1 MARGAD
7 IEGFAGKLRL
17 AMRRAS
23 LSGTQLA
30 HDVGVDKSVVTRWLA
45 GALRPAEHSLA
56 SLSACL
62 AERLPGF
69 CRADWDLPEGAFAA
83 RLGVEPAQPASRGLH
98 DLLAPQLHGMDQAAA
113 AATYG
118 GLWATFAGSPGGR
131 GRLFGY
137 ASLIETVPGATAL
150 RHDIADSDSFF
161 AIGSMI
167 AFGPRLF
174 RLGQPVGRQDSI
186 TFMSLN
192 GVAAGRA
199 AILEGF
205 ALAHGS
211 SVEATPTAIP
221 VMLLRLA
228 DSVDEASFAAA
239 RRVATHYNEAG
250 WEAALPEPLLERFRL
265 AVPAPPAPTILRRP
279 LAESWAIRTAYLN
292 EPAMAPRKA
301 ALEAVRQL
309 YAAAG

>member
-1 MARGAD
+1 
-7 IEGFAGKLRL
+7 
-17 AMRRAS
+17 
-23 LSGTQLA
+23 
-30 HDVGVDKSVVTRWLA
+30 
-45 GALRPAEHSLA
+45 
-56 SLSACL
+56 
-62 AERLPGF
+62 
-69 CRADWDLPEGAFAA
+69 
-83 RLGVEPAQPASRGLH
+83 
-98 DLLAPQLHGMDQAAA
+98 
-113 AATYG
+113 
-118 GLWATFAGSPGGR
+118 
-131 GRLFGY
+131 
-137 ASLIETVPGATAL
+137 
-150 RHDIADSDSFF
+150 
-161 AIGSMI
+161 MI